1 MFLSVNKKVIKNK
14 NHILFF
20 PLNLFTTTNI
30 IVISSD
36 LSSLFTIEI
45 EGKSIE
51 STTAAEAKILY
62 ILQNAISRGRGIT
75 GDEIK
80 QIIEES

>member
-1 MFLSVNKKVIKNK
+1 MSEAKDNYYVAV
-14 NHILFF
+14 
-20 PLNLFTTTNI
+20 LNCARQLM
-30 IVISSD
+30 SA
-36 LSSLFTIEI
+36 LEI